1 MLIQA
6 RTVAGFKTNAQ
17 SVIDTRL
24 DWESAVRET
33 ITVTHTIE
41 AVSGVSATHG
51 GGAAAGVYLHYKN
64 VDVDADSDGT
74 VDYTNTQINSTLA
87 EKGTA
92 VIKICATI
100 DSLAD
105 RTAAQATW
113 KTWDDAKKA
122 EETRQ
127 KGLHGLDQDTIL
139 ANMTTWFDS
148 NVEPTPY
155 IPPVIKSNNLTIEW
169 SDDSTGSWV

>member
-6 RTVAGFKTNAQ
+6 RTVAGFKTNSH

-33 ITVTHTIE
+33 ITVTHSIE
-41 AVSGVSATHG
+41 LVSGVSATH

-74 VDYTNTQINSTLA
+74 VDYTSTQINCTLA
-87 EKGTA
+87 ETGTA

-113 KTWDDAKKA
+113 KTWDDARIA

-127 KGLHGLDQDTIL
+127 KGLHGVDQDTIN
-139 ANMTTWFDS
+139 ANMVIWFES
-148 NVEPTPY
+148 NVEPTGY

-169 SDDSTGSWV
+169 SDDTTGSWV

>member
-33 ITVTHTIE
+33 ITVTHSIE
-41 AVSGVSATHG
+41 LVSGVSATH

-64 VDVDADSDGT
+64 VEVDADADGT
-74 VDYTNTQINSTLA
+74 VDYTNTQINCTLS
-87 EKGTA
+87 EIGTA
-92 VIKICATI
+92 VIKICARI

-105 RTAAQATW
+105 RTAAQTAW
-113 KTWDDAKKA
+113 KTWDDARKA

-127 KGLHGLDQDTIL
+127 KGLHGVDQDTIN
-139 ANMTTWFDS
+139 ANMITWFKS
-148 NVEPTPY
+148 NVEPTGY

-169 SDDSTGSWV
+169 SNDLTGSWV

>member
-24 DWESAVRET
+24 NWESAVRET

-41 AVSGVSATHG
+41 LVSGVSATHG
-51 GGAAAGVYLHYKN
+51 DGAAGVYLHYKN
-64 VDVDADSDGT
+64 IEVDADADGT
-74 VDYTNTQINSTLA
+74 VDYTNTQINCNCA
-87 EKGTA
+87 ETGTA
-92 VIKICATI
+92 VIKICAKI

-105 RTAAQATW
+105 RTAAQNTW
-113 KTWDDAKKA
+113 STWSDAKA
-122 EETRQ
+122 DERQ
-127 KGLHGLDQDTIL
+127 RLKGLHGIDDALVDAGL
-139 ANMTTWFDS
+139 NTWLSS
-148 NVEPTPY
+148 NAEPAVY
-155 IPPVIKSNNLTIEW
+155 VPPIIKSNNLTIEW

>member
-17 SVIDTRL
+17 SVVDTRL

-33 ITVTHTIE
+33 ISVTHSIE
-41 AVSGVSATHG
+41 LVSGVSATH

-64 VDVDADSDGT
+64 VAVDADADGT
-74 VDYTNTQINSTLA
+74 IDYTNTQINCTLA

-92 VIKICATI
+92 VIKVCAI
-100 DSLAD
+100 VDSLAD

-113 KTWDDAKKA
+113 QTWQDAFEVEIA
-122 EETRQ
+122 RLR
-127 KGLHGLDQDTIL
+127 GLHGIADDLVT
-139 ANMTTWFDS
+139 AGENTWKSS
-148 NVEPTPY
+148 NAEPSAYVAP
-155 IPPVIKSNNLTIEW
+155 IIKSNNLTIEW

>member
-33 ITVTHTIE
+33 ITVTHSIE
-41 AVSGVSATHG
+41 LVSGVSATH

-64 VDVDADSDGT
+64 SEVDADSDGT
-74 VDYTNTQINSTLA
+74 IDYTNTQINCTLA
-87 EKGTA
+87 EAGTA
-92 VIKICATI
+92 VIKICAKI

-105 RTAAQATW
+105 RTAAQGTW
-113 KTWDDAKKA
+113 KTWSDAKA
-122 EETRQ
+122 DERQ
-127 KGLHGLDQDTIL
+127 RLNEAHGVDQTARKDGLDTWL
-139 ANMTTWFDS
+139 AS
-148 NVEPTPY
+148 NAEPAGYVPS
-155 IPPVIKSNNLTIEW
+155 IIKSNNLTIEW
-169 SDDSTGSWV
+169 SEDSTGSWV